1 MKAQMGLPDM
11 RVPIQ
16 FAMTYPG
23 RLKADYPRFDFLD
36 YPQLTFEKPDVETF
50 RNLRLAFEVAK
61 EGGNQPCILNAA
73 NEIAVQGFL
82 EDKVGFLEISDVIEN
97 CLKKVSYIR
106 NPELDDFIQTDK
118 ETRAKALEL
127 IK

>member
-1 MKAQMGLPDM
+1 MGLPDM
-11 RVPIQ
+11 RMPIQ
-16 FAMTYPG
+16 FAMTYPE

-36 YPQLTFEKPDVETF
+36 YPQLTFEKPDIETF
-50 RNLRLAFEVAK
+50 RNLGLAFEVAK
-61 EGGNQPCILNAA
+61 QGGNQPCILNAA
-73 NEIAVQGFL
+73 NEVAVQGFL

-97 CLKKVSYIR
+97 CLQKVSYIR
-106 NPELDDFIQTDK
+106 KPELDDFIDTDK